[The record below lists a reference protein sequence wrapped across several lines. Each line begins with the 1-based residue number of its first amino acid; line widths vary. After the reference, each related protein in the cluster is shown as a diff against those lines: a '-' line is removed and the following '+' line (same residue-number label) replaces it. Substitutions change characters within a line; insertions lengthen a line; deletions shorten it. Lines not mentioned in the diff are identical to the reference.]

1 MYVRLPT
8 PWEWY
13 MLGKNHIFV
22 SFPPHLGIVN
32 NFYYDFTKDETSDFT
47 LLHAVSIRV
56 FIDFALLDCVLCFM
70 T

>member
-1 MYVRLPT
+1 MCNSLLRTQFSLCVRLPT

-32 NFYYDFTKDETSDFT
+32 NFYCDFTKDEASDFI
-47 LLHAVSIRV
+47 LLRAVSI
-56 FIDFALLDCVLCFM
+56 
-70 T
+70 